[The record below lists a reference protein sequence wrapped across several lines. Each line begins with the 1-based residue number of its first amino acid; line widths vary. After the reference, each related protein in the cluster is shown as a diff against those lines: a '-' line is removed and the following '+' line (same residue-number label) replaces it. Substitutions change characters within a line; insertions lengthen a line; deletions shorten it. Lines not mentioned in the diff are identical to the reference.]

1 MKILFIMLTTIVA
14 LNLNGCSLIELQQDS
29 QALEQQLNQ
38 IQKWQARGK
47 LSVSTPED
55 SVTGYLTWQQNNDQF
70 DLFLSGPF
78 GQGSSRL
85 VGNDHSASLTL
96 PGKDPVNA
104 PSAESLMTHY
114 LGWDFPVLD
123 IRYWIKGQAS
133 PTSKHT
139 EVRGS
144 LGFLEQLHQHDWD
157 VQLSKYQRVSETWLP
172 GRIKITGH
180 GFKFIFVIKEWT
192 IDHG

>member
-1 MKILFIMLTTIVA
+1 MKTLFILLTTIVT
-14 LNLNGCSLIELQQDS
+14 LNLSGCSLIELQQDS

-47 LSVSTPED
+47 LSVSTPDD

-96 PGKDPVNA
+96 PGKDPVTA
-104 PSAESLMTHY
+104 PSAELLMTHY

-133 PTSKHT
+133 PTSDYT

-144 LGFLEQLHQHDWD
+144 LGLLEQLNQHDWD
-157 VQLSKYQRVSETWLP
+157 VELSKYQRVSDTWLP

-180 GFKFIFVIKEWT
+180 DFKFIFVIKEWS
-192 IDHG
+192 IHND